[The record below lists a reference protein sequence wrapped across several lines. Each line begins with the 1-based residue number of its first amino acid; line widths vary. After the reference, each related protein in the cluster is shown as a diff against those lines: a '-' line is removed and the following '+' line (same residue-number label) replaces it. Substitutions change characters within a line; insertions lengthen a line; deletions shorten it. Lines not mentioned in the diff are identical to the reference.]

1 MQRGNLASGKLPLGS
16 VSTCSLICPNSR
28 RMQIMTSFFLLSRAF
43 LCVSQRHHFFPH
55 SSKNYV
61 LARCCCRDQ
70 AYFLFS
76 LPDRVLSLR
85 FVINPPPLQTSP
97 WRRSIARQI
106 TGRVASPTEPEVAAV
121 HVPSK
126 AVGFILGHRGSSI
139 QALTD
144 KTGAQI
150 RVAPGSEVTT
160 GGGEH
165 RVGGGVFF
173 FVSPEMTKL
182 WCSFSRDDLALVLEK

>member
-1 MQRGNLASGKLPLGS
+1 LRP
-16 VSTCSLICPNSR
+16 
-28 RMQIMTSFFLLSRAF
+28 
-43 LCVSQRHHFFPH
+43 SQR
-55 SSKNYV
+55 NV
-61 LARCCCRDQ
+61 ETGL
-70 AYFLFS
+70 
-76 LPDRVLSLR
+76 
-85 FVINPPPLQTSP
+85 
-97 WRRSIARQI
+97 QI

-126 AVGFILGHRGSSI
+126 AVGFILGHRGASI

-165 RVGGGVFF
+165 RV
-173 FVSPEMTKL
+173 
-182 WCSFSRDDLALVLEK
+182 